1 MQTNEGSPMAERAE
15 SVLFQPGSA
24 AGAPLKNRIVMS
36 AMTRG
41 RTPGGVQ
48 GDLNVEYYV
57 QRSGAG
63 LIMGESSSI
72 SPSALGFSGNNP
84 RIYTEEHA
92 AGWKKVTDAVH
103 AKGSRMFLQLWH
115 CGRNSHP
122 EMMPGG
128 ALPTGPSATPPSP
141 EIKVRRGAL
150 PPVIP
155 RELQVDEV
163 GALLDEYRNAAR
175 RAMEAGFDAVEV
187 HAGNGYLLDQFLRD
201 CTNKRTD
208 AYGGSPANRS
218 RLLFEVVEAVCEV
231 WGESRVGVR
240 ISPNNRAGYGMHDSN
255 PRALYECVVKGLQTI
270 GISFLDVVE
279 GETTQGEI
287 EPDPFDFDELR
298 SHFSGTYISN
308 NGHTFESATEAIRR
322 GYADLVSFGRP
333 FVANPDLPHRL
344 LIGAPLNEMR
354 VETYTGKGAEGYTD
368 YPTWQETESA
378 AG

>member
-1 MQTNEGSPMAERAE
+1 MFERTDNI
-15 SVLFQPGSA
+15 LFQPGIA
-24 AGAPLKNRIVMS
+24 AGLPLKNRIVMS

-41 RTPGGVQ
+41 RTPGGIQ
-48 GDLNVEYYV
+48 TDLNVEYYE
-57 QRSGAG
+57 QRTGAG
-63 LIMGESSSI
+63 LLIGESSSI
-72 SPSALGFSGNNP
+72 SPSALGFHGNNP
-84 RIYTEEHA
+84 RIYTEKHA

-103 AKGSRMFLQLWH
+103 ERGSHMFLQLWH

-122 EMMPGG
+122 SMMPGG
-128 ALPTGPSATPPSP
+128 ALPVGPSATPPSP
-141 EIKVRRGAL
+141 EIKIRPGAL
-150 PPVIP
+150 PQVTP
-155 RELQVDEV
+155 RQLQVEEV

-175 RAMEAGFDAVEV
+175 RALEAGFDAVEV

-255 PRALYECVVKGLQTI
+255 PRALYQCVVKGLQTI
-270 GISFLDVVE
+270 GIAFLDVVE

-287 EPDPFDFDELR
+287 APVPFDFDELR

-308 NGHTFESATEAIRR
+308 NGHTFDSATQAINR
-322 GYADLVSFGRP
+322 GHADLVSFGRP
-333 FVANPDLPHRL
+333 FIANPDLVQRL
-344 LIGAPLNEMR
+344 LVGAPLNEMR
-354 VETYTGKGAEGYTD
+354 VETYTGKGRHGYTD
-368 YPTWQETESA
+368 YPTLDESGA
-378 AG
+378 